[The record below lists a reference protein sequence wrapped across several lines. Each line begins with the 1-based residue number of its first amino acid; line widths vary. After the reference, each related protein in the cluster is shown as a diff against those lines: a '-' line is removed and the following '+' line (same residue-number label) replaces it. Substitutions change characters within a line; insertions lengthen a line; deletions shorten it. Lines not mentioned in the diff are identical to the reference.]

1 MIYHSIQINGYIAS
15 SKRSPENFNFEISL
29 MIDLHVLLSN
39 SKDISKKKKKKDS
52 TDCFIFF
59 FKFRLNVK
67 ILHAMF

>member
-39 SKDISKKKKKKDS
+39 SKDIKKKKDS
-52 TDCFIFF
+52 TDCFNFF
-59 FKFRLNVK
+59 FKV
-67 ILHAMF
+67 